1 MGLQVQR
8 KGGEGWLYG
17 GPVKPEVPSLW
28 RMMKSRERVKA
39 CELWRAQ
46 GGECK
51 LLPLAYRIGMR
62 GSLELEVIIF
72 RENERRSGHWGGD
85 LGLHCSD
92 SAEGWNCHLIQE
104 IQVISGIG
112 LLGC

>member
-28 RMMKSRERVKA
+28 RRMKSRERVKA

-51 LLPLAYRIGMR
+51 LLPLAYHIGMR

-72 RENERRSGHWGGD
+72 RENKKWA
-85 LGLHCSD
+85 LGWRLRTS
-92 SAEGWNCHLIQE
+92 
-104 IQVISGIG
+104 
-112 LLGC
+112 LL